1 MATHIHQTA
10 FFNKP
15 KNLLAEF
22 KKVTFKIAEKLRRS
36 EAKSNKT
43 IV

>member
-22 KKVTFKIAEKLRRS
+22 KNEEFIITEQD
-36 EAKSNKT
+36 
-43 IV
+43 